1 MTDNEIIKAMES
13 AIHRYKDVTHY
24 VSCIVDINILKNVL
38 DLINRQK
45 TELKQ
50 WKEKTKTT
58 YTQEPL
64 KGLSK
69 IQINNPKTG
78 DIYVRKPFEEM
89 TDIQIKDPITDETI
103 YTLGQYADTT
113 LVINYC
119 ANCRTFRGEPDATE
133 MLLFIASCDT
143 YAHIDEN
150 KKLVGSRTNFKKY
163 YDLYYNIIYLKTKS
177 PFTFCRR
184 KD

>member
-1 MTDNEIIKAMES
+1 M
-13 AIHRYKDVTHY
+13 R
-24 VSCIVDINILKNVL
+24 L
-38 DLINRQK
+38 
-45 TELKQ
+45 
-50 WKEKTKTT
+50 KTT
-58 YTQEPL
+58 YAQGPF
-64 KGLSK
+64 KGLTK
-69 IQINNPKTG
+69 TQNTEPKTG

-119 ANCRTFRGEPDATE
+119 ADCRTFRGEPLATE

-143 YAHIDEN
+143 YAHIDKN

-163 YDLYYNIIYLKTKS
+163 YDLYYKIIELKTKS